1 VGLAVCRAARPGCG
15 QFSKLDG
22 RGLGLAHK
30 GIWFFK
36 NKTCWMVV
44 AVSLAA
50 IESDI
55 ECRSSRWTIV
65 GTGDIAVMV
74 KRGALVTC

>member
-1 VGLAVCRAARPGCG
+1 M
-15 QFSKLDG
+15 
-22 RGLGLAHK
+22 AHK

-36 NKTCWMVV
+36 NKTCWMAA